1 MMVIRHDKSANLQQ
15 YICLTLHEV
24 HFILLTL
31 VPRNCTYPFGADR
44 QISFYCPLLV
54 CTAPWAGGRRR
65 PWQAAEKNVRWRVDY
80 ASSQLVGLGFE
91 SHWRLTTGCPRLADT
106 ALKTWNLSPF
116 YCLSLTTRLTIN
128 PL

>member
-1 MMVIRHDKSANLQQ
+1 MVIRHDKSANLQQ

-54 CTAPWAGGRRR
+54 TAGGGKKRAMESRLCILATCGFGLR
-65 PWQAAEKNVRWRVDY
+65 ISLEAHNRLPSFGGYSLENLKPFTFLLSQPNNQVD
-80 ASSQLVGLGFE
+80 
-91 SHWRLTTGCPRLADT
+91 
-106 ALKTWNLSPF
+106 N
-116 YCLSLTTRLTIN
+116 
-128 PL
+128 